1 MHTIPSASPR
11 NMFVDNAVPEFVI
24 PELVTGFCP
33 VLEVVAVW
41 IGLVGDGDGVEPP
54 GNDVG

>member
-1 MHTIPSASPR
+1 
-11 NMFVDNAVPEFVI
+11 MFVDNAVPEFVI